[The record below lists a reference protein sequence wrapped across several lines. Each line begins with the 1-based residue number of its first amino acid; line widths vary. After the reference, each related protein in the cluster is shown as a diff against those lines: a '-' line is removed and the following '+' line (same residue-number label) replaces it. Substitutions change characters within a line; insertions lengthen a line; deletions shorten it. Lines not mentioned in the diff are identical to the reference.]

1 MVPKIVT
8 LFCIKNAEN
17 GKSKKRLKL
26 VEYLMMLLKQRL
38 SKCGVPPSLIRV
50 KTFQNYLNH
59 LILPKI
65 SSPDA
70 RYRWKTNQNMK
81 KQTKTSEQ
89 QSTYLLQTIAE
100 NEKLR
105 KDVARLQ
112 DERDILIKASAGV
125 PVTLFSK
132 SD

>member
-1 MVPKIVT
+1 MERVKKVKTRRVFDDDFKAEIVKMRSAAQLNSGKNVPELSKSFDI
-8 LFCIKNAEN
+8 AEN
-17 GKSKKRLKL
+17 
-26 VEYLMMLLKQRL
+26 
-38 SKCGVPPSLIRV
+38 I
-50 KTFQNYLNH
+50 
-59 LILPKI
+59 I
-65 SSPDA
+65 
-70 RYRWKTNQNMK
+70 YRWKTNQNRK

-105 KDVARLQ
+105 KDVSRLQ
-112 DERDILIKASAGV
+112 DERDILKKVSAGA

>member
-1 MVPKIVT
+1 
-8 LFCIKNAEN
+8 
-17 GKSKKRLKL
+17 
-26 VEYLMMLLKQRL
+26 
-38 SKCGVPPSLIRV
+38 
-50 KTFQNYLNH
+50 
-59 LILPKI
+59 
-65 SSPDA
+65 
-70 RYRWKTNQNMK
+70 MK

-112 DERDILIKASAGV
+112 DERDILKKVSAGA

>member
-17 GKSKKRLKL
+17 GIGKKNLKV
-26 VEYLMMLLKQRL
+26 VECMMMILKQRL
-38 SKCGVPPSLIRV
+38 SKCGLPPSLTQA
-50 KTFQNYLNH
+50 KTFQNYQNH

-105 KDVARLQ
+105 KDVTRLQ
-112 DERDILIKASAGV
+112 DERDILKKVSAGA

>member
-1 MVPKIVT
+1 MWSAAQLNSGKNVPELSKSFDI
-8 LFCIKNAEN
+8 AEN
-17 GKSKKRLKL
+17 
-26 VEYLMMLLKQRL
+26 
-38 SKCGVPPSLIRV
+38 
-50 KTFQNYLNH
+50 
-59 LILPKI
+59 IL
-65 SSPDA
+65 
-70 RYRWKTNQNMK
+70 YRWKTNQNMK

-112 DERDILIKASAGV
+112 DERDILKKASAGV

-132 SD
+132 SN

>member
-1 MVPKIVT
+1 MERVKKVKTRRVFDDDFKAQIGKMRIATQLNSGKNVPELSKSFDI
-8 LFCIKNAEN
+8 AEN
-17 GKSKKRLKL
+17 
-26 VEYLMMLLKQRL
+26 
-38 SKCGVPPSLIRV
+38 
-50 KTFQNYLNH
+50 
-59 LILPKI
+59 IL
-65 SSPDA
+65 
-70 RYRWKTNQNMK
+70 YRWKTNQNMK

-112 DERDILIKASAGV
+112 DERDILKKALK
-125 PVTLFSK
+125 LFSK